1 MTASLAERIVN
12 RVAERSQRPR
22 TSRRGFLG
30 GAAVVGAALAVNPW
44 SYLTRPASAYD
55 AVCGA
60 HNTCAEGYS
69 VFCCTINGG
78 NNSCPPNSFI
88 GGWWKADSS
97 SFCGGNAR
105 YYIDCNAYRDG
116 TYSCRCNQTTCDQR
130 LVACNQFRYGQ
141 CNTQIPWS
149 STGPVLCRMISCT
162 PPWVQFGS
170 TCSTSSA
177 TDNNTRTHS
186 APCLSGKVPVG
197 VVEQVSCVGNKVT
210 VKGWA
215 YDPDQPS
222 TSIKVSIYQDGKGLM
237 GISASLPR
245 ADVNKSRGISGN
257 HGFSATFTASTGRH
271 TFTVF
276 AMNIA
281 GGSGNPQIGGKTIIV
296 NPGTAPIGH
305 LDSANP
311 VGDSVVLTGWAFDR
325 DSPATS
331 IAVNIYQDDK
341 PLMGIHTGVNRPD
354 VNSAYKITGV
364 HGFKVQFKA
373 TVGAHNY
380 KVFAMNFAGGTGN
393 TLIGNHSLMVK
404 GALPTTTTV
413 APAGYLTPLPAG
425 AAPLPG
431 ELESV
436 SAAGKSVRLTGWL
449 HDPADGSELAVAVHE
464 DDEVLHWYPVAAAGK
479 PAKEGSRTGRAAFDL
494 TIPAGTG
501 LHTYSVYAMA
511 TAVDTVGID
520 TVGLDYP
527 LIGQQSVRVNQAGAV
542 GQVTSV
548 RRVGNTVRITGWAH
562 DPDRPAARLAL
573 SVARDGVALA
583 QHDFAE
589 ADRGRHG
596 AEPAAGETTRASAF
610 DLVLADLPGAHTY
623 AVYAASPGSA
633 GRTMIG
639 GRTLSEDD
647 EAALSSTVSA

>member
-44 SYLTRPASAYD
+44 TYLTRPASAYD
-55 AVCGA
+55 AVCGS
-60 HNTCAEGYS
+60 HNTCADGYT

-78 NNSCPPNSFI
+78 NNACPPNSFI

-116 TYSCRCNQTTCDQR
+116 AYTCRCNQTTCDQR

-149 STGPVLCRMISCT
+149 ETGPVLCRLVSCT
-162 PPWVQFGS
+162 PPWVQYGS
-170 TCSTSSA
+170 TCGTSSA
-177 TDNNTRTHS
+177 TDNNTASHA
-186 APCLSGKVPVG
+186 APCLTGKVPVG
-197 VVEQVSCVGNKVT
+197 VVEQVTSVGNKVT
-210 VKGWA
+210 IKGWA

-222 TSIKVSIYQDGKGLM
+222 TSINVNIYQDGRGLM
-237 GISASLPR
+237 GIKASLPR
-245 ADVNKSRGISGN
+245 SDVNRSRGISGN
-257 HGFSATFTASTGRH
+257 HGFSVTFTASTGRH
-271 TFTVF
+271 AYVVY

-281 GGSGNPQIGGKTIIV
+281 GGSGNPQIGGKTITV
-296 NPGTAPIGH
+296 NAGTAPIGH

-325 DSPATS
+325 DSSSTS

-341 PLMGIHTGVNRPD
+341 PLMGIRTGVNRPD
-354 VNSAYKITGV
+354 VNSAYNITGV
-364 HGFKVQFKA
+364 HGFKAQFKA
-373 TVGAHNY
+373 SVGAHNY
-380 KVFAMNFAGGTGN
+380 KVFAMNIGGGTGN

-404 GALPTTTTV
+404 GASTTSATAT
-413 APAGYLTPLPAG
+413 PAGYV

-436 SAAGKSVRLTGWL
+436 SAAGNSVRLTGWL
-449 HDPADGSELAVAVHE
+449 HDRQDGSEPAVAVHE
-464 DDEVLHWYPVAAAGK
+464 DDQVLHWYPVDG
-479 PAKEGSRTGRAAFDL
+479 PLSSDGRRAFDL

-511 TAVDTVGID
+511 ADDGAEGV
-520 TVGLDYP
+520 DYP
-527 LIGQQSVRVNQAGAV
+527 LIGQQAVRVNQAGAV
-542 GQVTSV
+542 GQVQSV
-548 RRVGNTVRITGWAH
+548 RRLGDTVRITGWAY
-562 DPDRPAARLAL
+562 DPDRPTARLAL
-573 SVARDGVALA
+573 SVSRNGLALASSDFTRYDTVRHDPA
-583 QHDFAE
+583 QHDAGP
-589 ADRGRHG
+589 ADGDTAQQG
-596 AEPAAGETTRASAF
+596 AF
-610 DLVLADLPGAHTY
+610 DFILPDLPGTHTY
-623 AVYAASPGSA
+623 TVFAANPGSA

-639 GRTLSEDD
+639 GSTVSEDD
-647 EAALSSTVSA
+647 DMAPLSDTVLV

>member
-12 RVAERSQRPR
+12 RVAERSQQPR

-30 GAAVVGAALAVNPW
+30 GAAVIGAALAVNPW

-55 AVCGA
+55 AVCGS
-60 HNTCAEGYS
+60 HNTCADGYS

-78 NNSCPPNSFI
+78 NNSCPPNSFV

-116 TYSCRCNQTTCDQR
+116 AHACRCNQTTCDQR

-149 STGPVLCRMISCT
+149 NTGPVLCRMVSCT

-186 APCLSGKVPVG
+186 APCLTGKVPVG

-222 TSIKVSIYQDGKGLM
+222 TSIKVNIYQDGKGLM

-245 ADVNKSRGISGN
+245 SDVNKSRGITGN

-276 AMNIA
+276 AINIA

-311 VGDSVVLTGWAFDR
+311 VGDSVVLTGWAFDK
-325 DSPATS
+325 DSPSTS

-341 PLMGIHTGVNRPD
+341 PLMGIRTAVDRPD

-364 HGFKVQFKA
+364 HGFKAQFKA
-373 TVGAHNY
+373 SVGAHNY
-380 KVFAMNFAGGTGN
+380 KVFAMNIAGGTGN

-404 GALPTTTTV
+404 GASPTTTT
-413 APAGYLTPLPAG
+413 ATPAGFVTPAET
-425 AAPLPG
+425 AQLPG

-436 SAAGKSVRLTGWL
+436 SAAGGSVRLTGWL
-449 HDPADGSELAVAVHE
+449 RDPDDGSEPAVAVHE
-464 DDEVLHWYPVAAAGK
+464 DDQVLHWYPVTGVRAETGK
-479 PAKEGSRTGRAAFDL
+479 RAFDL

-511 TAVDTVGID
+511 PADDEGV
-520 TVGLDYP
+520 DYP
-527 LIGQQSVRVNQAGAV
+527 LIGQQVVRVNQAGAL
-542 GQVTSV
+542 GQVRGV
-548 RRVGNTVRITGWAH
+548 RRLGDTVRITGWAY
-562 DPDRPAARLAL
+562 DPDRPTARLAL
-573 SVARDGVALA
+573 TVFRDGLALA
-583 QHDFAE
+583 AREVTRLDTG
-589 ADRGRHG
+589 ADS
-596 AEPAAGETTRASAF
+596 AAGAF
-610 DLVLADLPGAHTY
+610 DLVISDLPGTHSFT
-623 AVYAASPGSA
+623 VYAANPATA

-639 GRTLSEDD
+639 AGAVSDENSEDD
-647 EAALSSTVSA
+647 AAAQSNTVLV

>member
-12 RVAERSQRPR
+12 RVAERSQQPR

-55 AVCGA
+55 AVCGS
-60 HNTCAEGYS
+60 HNTCADGYS

-78 NNSCPPNSFI
+78 NNTCPPNSFI

-116 TYSCRCNQTTCDQR
+116 AHACRCNQTTCDQR

-141 CNTQIPWS
+141 CNPQIPWS
-149 STGPVLCRMISCT
+149 NTGPVLCRMVSCT

-186 APCLSGKVPVG
+186 APCLTGKVPVG

-222 TSIKVSIYQDGKGLM
+222 TSIKVSIYQDGRGLM
-237 GISASLPR
+237 GINASLPR
-245 ADVNKSRGISGN
+245 SDVNRSRGISGN

-276 AMNIA
+276 AINIL
-281 GGSGNPQIGGKTIIV
+281 GGGRNPQIGGKTIIV

-325 DSPATS
+325 DSPSTS

-341 PLMGIHTGVNRPD
+341 PLMGIRTAVDRPD

-364 HGFKVQFKA
+364 HGFKAQFKA
-373 TVGAHNY
+373 SVGAHNY
-380 KVFAMNFAGGTGN
+380 KVFAMNIAGGTGN

-404 GALPTTTTV
+404 GATPTTTTA
-413 APAGYLTPLPAG
+413 APAGFVTSQ
-425 AAPLPG
+425 PLPG

-436 SAAGKSVRLTGWL
+436 SAAGGSVRLTGWL
-449 HDPADGSELAVAVHE
+449 HDPDDGSEPAVAVHE
-464 DDEVLHWYPVAAAGK
+464 DDQVLHWYPVAGARAQDGK
-479 PAKEGSRTGRAAFDL
+479 RAFDL

-511 TAVDTVGID
+511 PAGEDGI
-520 TVGLDYP
+520 DYP
-527 LIGQQSVRVNQAGAV
+527 LIGQQAVRVDQDGAL
-542 GQVTSV
+542 GQVRGV
-548 RRVGNTVRITGWAH
+548 RRFGDTVRITGWAH
-562 DPDRPAARLAL
+562 DPDRPTARLAL
-573 SVARDGVALA
+573 SVSRDGLVLA
-583 QHDFAE
+583 PHEVTRLDIE
-589 ADRGRHG
+589 AGD
-596 AEPAAGETTRASAF
+596 ASQAGAF
-610 DLVLADLPGAHTY
+610 DLVIPDVPGTHSYT
-623 AVYAASPGSA
+623 VYAANPGSA
-633 GRTMIG
+633 RRTMIG
-639 GRTLSEDD
+639 GGSVSDDDSEDD
-647 EAALSSTVSA
+647 ETALSSGVLV

>member
-12 RVAERSQRPR
+12 RVAERSQKPR

-55 AVCGA
+55 AVCGS
-60 HNTCAEGYS
+60 HNTCADGYS

-78 NNSCPPNSFI
+78 NNSCPPNSFV

-116 TYSCRCNQTTCDQR
+116 AYGCRCNQTTCDQR

-149 STGPVLCRMISCT
+149 STGPVLCRMVSCT

-186 APCLSGKVPVG
+186 APCLTGKVPVG

-237 GISASLPR
+237 GINASLPR
-245 ADVNKSRGISGN
+245 SDVNRARGISGN
-257 HGFSATFTASTGRH
+257 HGFSATFTASSGRH

-276 AMNIA
+276 AINIA

-296 NPGTAPIGH
+296 NAGAAPVGH

-325 DSPATS
+325 DSPSTS

-341 PLMGIHTGVNRPD
+341 PLMGIRTAINRPD

-364 HGFKVQFKA
+364 HGFKAQFKA
-373 TVGAHNY
+373 STGAHNY
-380 KVFAMNFAGGTGN
+380 KVFAMNIGGGTTN
-393 TLIGNHSLMVK
+393 TLIGNHSLMVR
-404 GALPTTTTV
+404 GASTTSTTA
-413 APAGYLTPLPAG
+413 APASLQSL

-436 SAAGKSVRLTGWL
+436 SAAGNSVRLTGWL
-449 HDPADGSELAVAVHE
+449 HDPEDGSELAVAVHE
-464 DDEVLHWYPVAAAGK
+464 DDQALHWYPVAAAGRSAGK
-479 PAKEGSRTGRAAFDL
+479 GRRAFDL
-494 TIPAGTG
+494 TIAAGTG
-501 LHTYSVYAMA
+501 LHTYSVYAM
-511 TAVDTVGID
+511 TPGDGVE
-520 TVGLDYP
+520 YP
-527 LIGQQSVRVNQAGAV
+527 LLGQQAVRVNQAGAL
-542 GQVTSV
+542 GQVQSV
-548 RRVGNTVRITGWAH
+548 RRVGDTVRIAGWAY
-562 DPDRPAARLAL
+562 DPDRPTARLAL
-573 SVARDGVALA
+573 GVSRDGVALA
-583 QHDFAE
+583 QQDFAQH
-589 ADRGRHG
+589 DG
-596 AEPAAGETTRASAF
+596 AQHDGAAAGDVAAQPGAF
-610 DLVLADLPGAHTY
+610 ELVLPDLPGTHTY
-623 AVYAASPGSA
+623 SVYAAHPGSA

-639 GRTLSEDD
+639 GRTVFEDGDAPLAD
-647 EAALSSTVSA
+647 ESNGVLV